1 MVGSGVVH
9 AFEEEQLTKLL
20 ALFRDVTL
28 DWVHRSVDQ
37 KFDLFEWVVRTRK
50 P

>member
-1 MVGSGVVH
+1 MVGSGVVR
-9 AFEEEQLTKLL
+9 AFEEEEVTKLL

-37 KFDLFEWVVRTRK
+37 QFDVSE
-50 P
+50 

>member
-9 AFEEEQLTKLL
+9 AFEQEEVTKLL
-20 ALFRDVTL
+20 APFRDVTL